1 MRIVSGSARG
11 RSLLT
16 PPAGDRTI
24 RPTSDRTREAL
35 FSILG
40 KTVVRARV
48 LDLFA
53 GTGALG
59 LEAYSRGAA
68 LVVFIDSESMA
79 LDLIRRNIARL
90 FAEGQKAGLLQIVRH
105 DLATRQWQQTVQRL
119 VPGGFDL
126 IFADPP
132 YGKGLSEM
140 VIDHLGDSPLLAEG
154 GLLVVEER
162 STIALPM
169 KTACLCQI
177 DRRRYGEAGL
187 WFYQHHRDQ
196 AVAESDHPPHTPFTS
211 PPS

>member
-16 PPAGDRTI
+16 PPAGERTI
-24 RPTSDRTREAL
+24 RPTSDRAREAL

-40 KTVVRARV
+40 KAVVRAKV

-68 LVVFIDSESMA
+68 LVVFIDSETIA

-90 FAEGQKAGLLQIVRH
+90 FAEGQKAGFLQLARH
-105 DLATRQWQQTVQRL
+105 DLATRHWQQSVQCL
-119 VPGGFDL
+119 ISSGFDL

-132 YGKGLSEM
+132 YGQGLSEM

-162 STIALPM
+162 NTISLPM
-169 KTACLCQI
+169 KTAFLSQI
-177 DRRRYGEAGL
+177 DHRRYGEAGL
-187 WFYQHHRDQ
+187 WFYQRHRHQ
-196 AVAESDHPPHTPFTS
+196 ATTESDHPPHAPMTG
-211 PPS
+211 PPP